1 MKMSSHSYSRSP
13 RLPQQPRGRRRVAS
27 LLHAADEVIGEAGYE
42 SATMCAIAA
51 RAGSSVG
58 SLYQFFPGKEA
69 VIEALRTLYVEE
81 YAEHWRRF
89 MPQAAGLDAER
100 LASEMIDF
108 PLDFAERHPA
118 FLPLF
123 DAPRAPC
130 ASRRHQ
136 MIRDMTAK
144 LLRAR
149 RPDLSPAGARRI
161 ASVVHQIVKGLLTL
175 YARVGS
181 QEQAPIVAEFK
192 LVLAGYLRARI
203 EK

>member
-1 MKMSSHSYSRSP
+1 MKMSSYSYSLQR
-13 RLPQQPRGRRRVAS
+13 RLPQQSRGRRRVAS
-27 LLHAADEVIGEAGYE
+27 LLRAADTVIGQAGYE

-51 RAGSSVG
+51 RAGASVG
-58 SLYQFFPGKEA
+58 SLYQFFPNKEA
-69 VIEALRTLYVEE
+69 VVEALRTLYAEE

-89 MPQAAGLDAER
+89 MPRAAGLDAEH
-100 LASEMIDF
+100 LSSEMIDF
-108 PLDFAERHPA
+108 PLDFAKRHPA

-130 ASRRHQ
+130 ASKRHQ

-149 RPDLSPAGARRI
+149 RPDLSPAGARRM
-161 ASVVHQIVKGLLTL
+161 ASVVHQVVKGLLTL
-175 YARVGS
+175 YARVGT
-181 QEQAPIVAEFK
+181 QERTPIVAEFK
-192 LVLAGYLRARI
+192 VVLAGYLRARI